1 VINTQHS
8 PGKIINFHKAVCH
21 EKNKKVALSN
31 FSTFPLLPLTT
42 AQMYYKRTIETVQT
56 ILIPYKQK
64 GGREMKKTFF
74 ITVLVLGLLSAYSYA
89 EMEGHMMHQGMMGG
103 PGSEEH
109 EGVPGEYMMNPYMM
123 GGMMGRGMMGGCGM
137 MGGMMGRGMMGGC
150 DMMGGGMMGSG
161 MMGGCGMGPGMW
173 GYGYQQKAFQ
183 KFLDDTKDLRKELHN
198 LKFEYFE
205 AVRNPDSKPE
215 DIDKLEKEMNEL
227 QKKIYEKWK

>member
-1 VINTQHS
+1 MLFVTKKIKKRV
-8 PGKIINFHKAVCH
+8 PGYSGTVVLWLFIT
-21 EKNKKVALSN
+21 L
-31 FSTFPLLPLTT
+31 PLRLLTT
-42 AQMYYKRTIETVQT
+42 AQMYYKRTIDTVQT
-56 ILIPYKQK
+56 ILIPYNQK
-64 GGREMKKTFF
+64 GGREMKKVFF
-74 ITVLVLGLLSAYSYA
+74 ITVLVLGLLSTYGFAG
-89 EMEGHMMHQGMMGG
+89 MEGHMMHQGMMGG
-103 PGSEEH
+103 SGSEGH
-109 EGVPGEYMMNPYMM
+109 EGMPDEYMMNPYMM
-123 GGMMGRGMMGGCGM
+123 GGMMGRGMMGGCGMMGGGM

-205 AVRNPDSKPE
+205 AARNPDSKPE

-227 QKKIYEKWK
+227 QKKIYEKIRK

>member
-1 VINTQHS
+1 M
-8 PGKIINFHKAVCH
+8 
-21 EKNKKVALSN
+21 KKV
-31 FSTFPLLPLTT
+31 
-42 AQMYYKRTIETVQT
+42 
-56 ILIPYKQK
+56 
-64 GGREMKKTFF
+64 FF
-74 ITVLVLGLLSAYSYA
+74 ITVLVLGLLSTYGFAG
-89 EMEGHMMHQGMMGG
+89 MEGHMMHQGMMGG
-103 PGSEEH
+103 SGSEGH
-109 EGVPGEYMMNPYMM
+109 EGMPDEYMMNPYMM

-137 MGGMMGRGMMGGC
+137 MGGGMMGRGMMGGC

-161 MMGGCGMGPGMW
+161 MMSGCGMGPGMW

-227 QKKIYEKWK
+227 QKKIYEKMGK